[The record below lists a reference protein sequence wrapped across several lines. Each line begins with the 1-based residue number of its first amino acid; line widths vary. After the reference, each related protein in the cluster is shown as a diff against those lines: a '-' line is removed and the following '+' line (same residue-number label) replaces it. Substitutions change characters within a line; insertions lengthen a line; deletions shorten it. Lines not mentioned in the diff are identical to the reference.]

1 MRKILVG
8 VLVGLTACPLSALAE
23 EASNRPVAAVSAG
36 EVRDTLV
43 KAGVGGEAEVMVTLR
58 DRSVVTGRIDYVG
71 KHSLFVVDTTTGSV
85 TQVPYRNL
93 SQVQAWSPG
102 YKTKIALAAGV
113 VATMILVL
121 LLKNM
126 GE

>member
-8 VLVGLTACPLSALAE
+8 VLVGLMACPVPALAE
-23 EASNRPVAAVSAG
+23 EATNRPVGAVSTD
-36 EVRDTLV
+36 EVLDTVV
-43 KAGVGGEAEVMVTLR
+43 KAGVGREAEVMVTLR

-71 KHSLFVVDTTTGSV
+71 KHSLFVVDATTGSV

-102 YKTKIALAAGV
+102 YKTRIALFSLGWRPC
-113 VATMILVL
+113 T
-121 LLKNM
+121 
-126 GE
+126 

>member
-1 MRKILVG
+1 M
-8 VLVGLTACPLSALAE
+8 ACPVPALAE
-23 EASNRPVAAVSAG
+23 EATNRPVPAVSTD

-43 KAGVGGEAEVMVTLR
+43 KAGVGREADVMVTLR

-71 KHSLFVVDTTTGSV
+71 KHSLFVVDGATGRV
-85 TQVPYRNL
+85 TQVPYGNL

-113 VATMILVL
+113 VATMILIL
-121 LLKNM
+121 LIKNM